1 MAADPAHELD
11 DALACAR
18 AGDPRGFDAL
28 FRSTGPAVAGFL
40 RARNVGDPD
49 GLANEVFL
57 KVFHNIDT
65 FKGNG
70 AQFRSWL
77 FTVTRNV
84 AIDDAR
90 RRRRRPAPEPL
101 EHAAERRGGDVEDD
115 VIARLADE
123 RVRAMLERLSPDQRE
138 VLLLR
143 IVADLT
149 LEDTAAVVEKS
160 VEAVKA
166 LQRRGLAALRRALS
180 AEKGVPR

>member
-1 MAADPAHELD
+1 MAEDPAHELD
-11 DALACAR
+11 DALARAR
-18 AGDPRGFDAL
+18 AGDPRGFDTL
-28 FRSTGPAVAGFL
+28 FRNTGAAVAGCL

-57 KVFHNIDT
+57 KVFRKIDS

-70 AQFRSWL
+70 ARFRTWL
-77 FTVTRNV
+77 FTVARNA

-90 RRRRRPAPEPL
+90 ARRRRPAPAPL
-101 EHAAERRGGDVEDD
+101 EHAPELLGGDVEDD

-123 RVRAMLERLSPDQRE
+123 RVRAMLECLSPDQRD

-143 IVADLT
+143 VVADLS
-149 LEDTAAVVEKS
+149 LDDTAAVVDKT

>member
-1 MAADPAHELD
+1 MAVDPVHELD
-11 DALACAR
+11 EALASAR

-28 FRSTGPAVAGFL
+28 FRSTGPALAGFL

-57 KVFHNIDT
+57 KVFRKIDT
-65 FKGNG
+65 FEGNG

-90 RRRRRPAPEPL
+90 HRRRRPAAAPL
-101 EHAAERRGGDVEDD
+101 EHAPERLGGDVEDD

-123 RVRAMLERLSPDQRE
+123 RVRALLECL
-138 VLLLR
+138 
-143 IVADLT
+143 
-149 LEDTAAVVEKS
+149 
-160 VEAVKA
+160 
-166 LQRRGLAALRRALS
+166 
-180 AEKGVPR
+180 